1 MSARTQ
7 DAQPTTQGVAIQGES
22 MAPAAGS
29 GTTVVRA
36 LIARGQ
42 RDPNLI
48 ASVLQGNPGAVA
60 EIVTFLNQT
69 LGNRFVQAVLSA
81 FSPSPTSGAAETAG
95 TTGAMRVTARGL
107 NVRSSPE
114 KTNDKNI
121 VGLLRHQTVVEATG
135 RQGDWVA
142 IEHESKPAFVFGR
155 YLEPASKA
163 AATSTEGAAEVAPA
177 EQADESAA
185 APKAAEPE
193 PVAPTPTPIAPA
205 PTPVAPTP
213 TPTVAQT
220 PAPAPVIPAPAP
232 VAQTPTPVAS
242 SLANVDPAPAH
253 VDGKA
258 ISKILKL
265 PRPLPQVHAFLPPGG
280 AKGNVEV
287 FLFLHGMFA
296 HHDRSKDKGFR
307 PGKDIND
314 PNPDEAMNLAGAM
327 AATRRNLVT
336 LAPVAHF
343 AGEWP
348 LWRELNDNSGF
359 KELIVQ
365 SLEQLSDKLS
375 IDPALNVGSISLA
388 GHSAGGTGL
397 GGAAKQFGDMLHDV
411 TYEDAGYAD
420 KPGKGSGWKDSH
432 DKVAAWLLGGD
443 SDKILRVL
451 LHGEHNRSEATI
463 LHSHFNKESLEHT
476 ARTLKKDG
484 VTVTRED
491 GNKDKRTADKGM
503 YLDHTLHVTGLPG
516 TRTVTVF
523 NMPKANHMQVR
534 NRATDNLITEGRDTQ
549 FEDDGPETTA
559 PTKAAGALDTHDAQP
574 KVEAKPE
581 AKPEPKPEPKPA
593 KPKSKGRKERADEP
607 EVLSGPIQST
617 HPTRG
622 YDRDDKTNL
631 DSFGNPTERIKR
643 TDKNMTTDG
652 NRVFTNQF
660 TTVRKAPLVDHHLKD
675 AHKALPAGTILHTYD
690 VNGKYAQVV
699 TDDISRE
706 DNLWIAFKYLGGSGS
721 TTPAFGNE
729 NEEEQDKARAD
740 AIRDRLPKT
749 GRSPGQSKHKW
760 QFTDAFLPSSEGI
773 ALDGSLMAKVNSL
786 MEWAV
791 AEDMITE
798 DIQIRSGVRPPV
810 TAHKMCIRF
819 QLAHRNGA
827 HVDFDAIRNLPD
839 GKYGGWKFC
848 PEPGKS
854 TDEEIKKQAH
864 VLYKD
869 HGGSGAQAAAGFA
882 AGSAGRTPLKNSGPG
897 VSKHC
902 PGHAVDIRIPW
913 RSAKDPS
920 ATDLWAW
927 EEVYHQFGLTRPLHK
942 DRGFTGNDAE
952 HWHIEETGKQLG
964 NTEKEGG
971 D

>member
-1 MSARTQ
+1 
-7 DAQPTTQGVAIQGES
+7 
-22 MAPAAGS
+22 
-29 GTTVVRA
+29 
-36 LIARGQ
+36 
-42 RDPNLI
+42 
-48 ASVLQGNPGAVA
+48 
-60 EIVTFLNQT
+60 
-69 LGNRFVQAVLSA
+69 
-81 FSPSPTSGAAETAG
+81 
-95 TTGAMRVTARGL
+95 
-107 NVRSSPE
+107 
-114 KTNDKNI
+114 
-121 VGLLRHQTVVEATG
+121 
-135 RQGDWVA
+135 
-142 IEHESKPAFVFGR
+142 
-155 YLEPASKA
+155 
-163 AATSTEGAAEVAPA
+163 
-177 EQADESAA
+177 
-185 APKAAEPE
+185 
-193 PVAPTPTPIAPA
+193 
-205 PTPVAPTP
+205 
-213 TPTVAQT
+213 
-220 PAPAPVIPAPAP
+220 
-232 VAQTPTPVAS
+232 
-242 SLANVDPAPAH
+242 
-253 VDGKA
+253 
-258 ISKILKL
+258 
-265 PRPLPQVHAFLPPGG
+265 
-280 AKGNVEV
+280 
-287 FLFLHGMFA
+287 
-296 HHDRSKDKGFR
+296 
-307 PGKDIND
+307 
-314 PNPDEAMNLAGAM
+314 M
-327 AATRRNLVT
+327 AATTRNLVT

-348 LWRELNDNSGF
+348 LWRELNDNNGF

-365 SLEQLSDKLS
+365 SLEQLTDKLS

-397 GGAAKQFGDMLHDV
+397 GGAAKQFGDMLHDI

-420 KPGKGSGWKDSH
+420 KPGKGTGWKDSH

-443 SDKILRVL
+443 SDKVLRVL

-476 ARTLKKDG
+476 AHVLKKEG
-484 VTVTRED
+484 VTVTREEGD
-491 GNKDKRTADKGM
+491 KDKRTADKGM
-503 YLDHTLHVTGLPG
+503 YLDHTLHVKGLPG

-534 NRATDNLITEGRDTQ
+534 NRATEHLITEGRDTE
-549 FEDDGPETTA
+549 FEVDAPETAA
-559 PTKAAGALDTHDAQP
+559 PTKAAPTKAADAIRIDAHDSQAHGDEPGVARVPEDAQP
-574 KVEAKPE
+574 KV
-581 AKPEPKPEPKPA
+581 EPKPA
-593 KPKSKGRKERADEP
+593 KPKAKSRHKEHVAP

-660 TTVRKAPLVDHHLKD
+660 TTVRKAPLLDHHLKD
-675 AHKALPAGTILHTYD
+675 AHKSLPQGTILHTYD

-699 TDDISRE
+699 TDDIKRE
-706 DNLWIAFKYLGGSGS
+706 DNLWIAFKYLGGNGS
-721 TTPAFGNE
+721 TTPEFGNE
-729 NEEEQDKARAD
+729 KEDEQDKARAD
-740 AIRDRLPKT
+740 AIRDHLPKT
-749 GRSPGQSKHKW
+749 GRDPGKSKHKW
-760 QFTDAFLPSSEGI
+760 QFTDGFLPSSEGI
-773 ALDGSLMAKVNSL
+773 ALDGSLMAKVNAL
-786 MEWAV
+786 MEWAI

-827 HVDFDAIRNLPD
+827 HVDFDAIRKLS
-839 GKYGGWKFC
+839 GGMYGGWKFC

-864 VLYKD
+864 VLYKE

-882 AGSAGRTPLKNSGPG
+882 AGSAGRTPLKDSGPG

-952 HWHIEETGKQLG
+952 HWHIEETGKQIAT
-964 NTEKEGG
+964 TEKEGG